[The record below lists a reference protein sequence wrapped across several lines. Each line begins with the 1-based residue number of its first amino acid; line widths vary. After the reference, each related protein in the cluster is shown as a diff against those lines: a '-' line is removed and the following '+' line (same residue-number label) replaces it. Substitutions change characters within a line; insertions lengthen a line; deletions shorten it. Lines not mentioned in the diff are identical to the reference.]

1 MLSSPELNDEIVH
14 IQDQQRG
21 CTGLTAEV
29 RHAELARDRQLA
41 LTLKMGME
49 IRDSG
54 GYPLRLNGAVRGM
67 ARTGSG
73 ARHVEY
79 TFDAI
84 DKSRRAGEVK
94 FDVKQNGAESS
105 DMDDPGAAARND
117 ATVATLERAHL
128 ANRSLGLL
136 WPRRWTQ
143 RR

>member
-1 MLSSPELNDEIVH
+1 LLSSPELNDEIVH

-67 ARTGSG
+67 PRTGSG

-84 DKSRRAGEVK
+84 DKSKRAGEVK

-105 DMDDPGAAARND
+105 DNGRSRSSSTQRRDGRH
-117 ATVATLERAHL
+117 TGTGHL